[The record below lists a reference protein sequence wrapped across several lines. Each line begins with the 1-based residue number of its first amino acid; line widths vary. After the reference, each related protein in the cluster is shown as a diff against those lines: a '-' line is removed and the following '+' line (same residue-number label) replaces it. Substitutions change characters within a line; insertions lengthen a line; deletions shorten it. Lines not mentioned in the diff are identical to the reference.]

1 MSTLC
6 LTLHEVREL
15 IGGGEI
21 VGDPDFECRAV
32 ASLDHARPDQ
42 LSFVRDRKYFEAAI
56 KSHAGALIVP
66 EHIEGSRAHQLV
78 VEAPFVAFGLILQH
92 IAVEKRRQPVGVH
105 PSAVVADDVELGDDV
120 TVGAG
125 ACVREDVRIGDRA
138 VIYPN
143 VYIGQRSV
151 VGSDTV
157 LYPNVVLMEDVTVGE
172 RVIIHGGTV
181 VGGDGYG
188 FLQLE
193 GRHVKIPQV
202 GAIEIGDDVEIGAL
216 ATIDR
221 ATVDT
226 TVIGRGTKIG
236 DLVHVAHNC
245 IVGEDVLLL
254 PTVAVSGSARIG
266 DRAILAGRA
275 GVSDGVTVGE
285 DAILGGCCV
294 TYKDVA
300 AGANMWGNP
309 ARGRLLQ
316 MRIEAALGSLPDM
329 KKELRELRRKLGV
342 G

>member
-1 MSTLC
+1 MSKLGKTLA
-6 LTLHEVREL
+6 EVCDL
-15 IGGGEI
+15 IGEGEI

-32 ASLDHARPDQ
+32 ASLDRAQRDE
-42 LSFVRDRKYFEAAI
+42 LSFVRDRKYFEAALQ
-56 KSHAGALIVP
+56 SAAGAVIVP
-66 EHIEGSRAHQLV
+66 EPLSGWTRHQIV
-78 VEAPFVAFGLILQH
+78 VEAPFVAFGLILRH
-92 IAVEKRRQPVGVH
+92 IAIEKRAQPAGVH
-105 PSAVVADDVELGDDV
+105 PTASIADDVQLGNAV

-125 ACVREDVRIGDRA
+125 ACICEAARIGDRA
-138 VIYPN
+138 VIYAN
-143 VYIGQRSV
+143 AFVGARSV
-151 VGSDTV
+151 VGAGTV
-157 LYPNVVLMEDVTVGE
+157 LCPNVVIMEDVTVGE
-172 RVIIHGGTV
+172 RVLIHGGTV
-181 VGGDGYG
+181 IGGDGYG
-188 FLQLE
+188 FLQME
-193 GRHVKIPQV
+193 GKHVKIPQV

-216 ATIDR
+216 VTIDR

-294 TYKDVA
+294 TYKDVE

-309 ARGRLLQ
+309 ARDRVQQ
-316 MRIEAALGSLPDM
+316 MRIEAALSSLPEM
-329 KKELRELRRKLGV
+329 KKELRELRRRLDGA
-342 G
+342 

>member
-15 IGGGEI
+15 IGSGEI
-21 VGDPDFECRAV
+21 VGDPGFECRAV

-42 LSFVRDRKYFEAAI
+42 LSFVRDRKYFEAAVQ
-56 KSHAGALIVP
+56 SHAGALIVP
-66 EHIEGSRAHQLV
+66 EQIEGSQAHQLV
-78 VEAPFVAFGLILQH
+78 VEAPFVAFGLILRH

-105 PSAVVADDVELGDDV
+105 PTAVVADDVEFGDEV

-125 ACVREDVRIGDRA
+125 ACVREGVRIGDRA
-138 VIYPN
+138 VIYAN
-143 VYIGQRSV
+143 VYIGQRAG

-157 LYPNVVLMEDVTVGE
+157 LYPNVVIMEDVTVGE

-188 FLQLE
+188 FLQLD

-221 ATVDT
+221 ATADT

-245 IVGEDVLLL
+245 NVGEDVLLL

-275 GVSDGVTVGE
+275 AVSDGVTVGE
-285 DAILGGCCV
+285 DAILGGACV

-329 KKELRELRRKLGV
+329 KKELRELRRKLEV
-342 G
+342 S